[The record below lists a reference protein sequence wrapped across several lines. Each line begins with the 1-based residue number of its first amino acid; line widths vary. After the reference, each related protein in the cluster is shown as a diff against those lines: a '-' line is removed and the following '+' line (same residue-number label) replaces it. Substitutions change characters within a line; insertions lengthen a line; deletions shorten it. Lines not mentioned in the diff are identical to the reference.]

1 MYDCWSLLELPDGT
15 SRRPAYLPRG
25 VEEPELCYQR
35 RLAAARPSGFFRDA
49 LRTYAGMLSRLRWLV
64 PLPDSLSRVLTDVDG
79 HGTDL
84 GVFLFL
90 ADLLALRDAGC
101 LLLQLPPQHRWPSE
115 GDRLEAIRR
124 GDRLSLPRLQLVPRS
139 DLLNWQ
145 LPASAAAA
153 AARASGPERI
163 IWREPRRSP
172 QPPNGS
178 SGNPAVPVVVL
189 DACGAVA
196 PDPQAWLYRSLAVN
210 DDGLL
215 LSSWLAEP
223 NPADPTGYSV
233 RPSGPA
239 EQLPHRY
246 DLPALWYSV
255 DGAAF
260 GEGELPHLGLAHQ
273 YLNHYCCRSDYEDL
287 LSRTALPVGVRTGM
301 VDRYGFSRV
310 EGDPAA
316 GGGGAQRPQRL
327 VLSSSS
333 FMDLPEGVTFR
344 WEEIAGG
351 SLAEHRAYLQ
361 QLEEGMRRDAL
372 IPSAGGGPARTELEV
387 SLSAGQSFSVLQ
399 SLAQQKLSMLSTLL
413 RQWTRLTGEKLAD
426 GPVAELEVTPLVPPR
441 RPVPS
446 VAEWLV
452 LQERGVI
459 SAAEL
464 RQQLGLAVVPPVAGG

>member
-1 MYDCWSLLELPDGT
+1 M
-15 SRRPAYLPRG
+15 
-25 VEEPELCYQR
+25 EEPELCYQR
-35 RLAAARPSGFFRDA
+35 RLTAARPSGFFRDA

-79 HGTDL
+79 NGTDL

-90 ADLLALRDAGC
+90 ADLLSLRDAGC
-101 LLLQLPPQHRWPSE
+101 LLLQL
-115 GDRLEAIRR
+115 
-124 GDRLSLPRLQLVPRS
+124 VPRS
-139 DLLNWQ
+139 VLLNWQ
-145 LPASAAAA
+145 LPTEAGVA

-163 IWREPRRSP
+163 VWREPRITP

-178 SGNPAVPVVVL
+178 GNQAVPVVVL

-196 PDPQAWLYRSLAVN
+196 PDPQAWLYRSLAVT

-223 NPADPTGYSV
+223 NPADP
-233 RPSGPA
+233 
-239 EQLPHRY
+239 
-246 DLPALWYSV
+246 
-255 DGAAF
+255 
-260 GEGELPHLGLAHQ
+260 
-273 YLNHYCCRSDYEDL
+273 SDYEDL
-287 LSRTALPVGVRTGM
+287 LARTALPVGVRTGM
-301 VDRYGFSRV
+301 VCHYGFSRV
-310 EGDPAA
+310 EGDPSA
-316 GGGGAQRPQRL
+316 GGVAGQRPQRL

-372 IPSAGGGPARTELEV
+372 IPSAGVGPARSELEV
-387 SLSAGQSFSVLQ
+387 
-399 SLAQQKLSMLSTLL
+399 M
-413 RQWTRLTGEKLAD
+413 
-426 GPVAELEVTPLVPPR
+426 PLVPSR
-441 RPVPS
+441 RPQPS

-459 SAAEL
+459 SSDEL
-464 RQQLGLAVVPPVAGG
+464 RQQLGVSVATG